1 MQEITPSVLGFG
13 TTMSA
18 GSILTLREVAKRL
31 AQIRRLPSGKIAVP
45 ELLRLL
51 RSGELKAGFEF
62 PGTTVRWI
70 PIPTSY
76 WTAVS
81 SAKFGSLRYIEGD
94 KKKTGTYEVRIYDF
108 VDEYMEVLS
117 HNQQGTTSDTTA
129 EMLRDELKK
138 ALCAAPRPYEVGIT
152 AEEWTAYLKRNQL
165 SDAEP
170 SQRSVAG
177 RREKTSWSH
186 LAPIIAGCM
195 MIQYK
200 RYSGSSSDQL
210 AIATAIIEI
219 AHKEEVPDLPA
230 PDTLRDVI
238 SKAFA
243 RAEAL
248 SKQ

>member
-1 MQEITPSVLGFG
+1 M
-13 TTMSA
+13 
-18 GSILTLREVAKRL
+18 
-31 AQIRRLPSGKIAVP
+31 
-45 ELLRLL
+45 
-51 RSGELKAGFEF
+51 
-62 PGTTVRWI
+62 RWI

-108 VDEYMEVLS
+108 VDEYMQVLS

-152 AEEWTAYLKRNQL
+152 AEEWTTYLKRNQL

-186 LAPIIAGCM
+186 LAPIIAGYM
-195 MIQYK
+195 MIHYK
-200 RYSGSSSDQL
+200 RDGEASQDQL
-210 AIATAIIEI
+210 ASATAILEI
-219 AHKEEVPDLPA
+219 ADEEGVPDLPA

-238 SKAFA
+238 SKALA
-243 RAEAL
+243 RADAL